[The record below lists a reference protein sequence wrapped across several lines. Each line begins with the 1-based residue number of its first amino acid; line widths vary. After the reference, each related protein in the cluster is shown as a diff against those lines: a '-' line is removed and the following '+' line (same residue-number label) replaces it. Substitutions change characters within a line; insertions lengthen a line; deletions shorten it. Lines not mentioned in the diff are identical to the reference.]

1 MEAKIRHLEMI
12 QGAIDGAS
20 NNSLRIKGIAMLL
33 FAATIA
39 FLLRGDDSVP
49 AISLPLAIV
58 LLITIFI
65 LWLLDFYF
73 VRQSDLFRILYNR
86 VRTRSEEDI
95 DFSMDAEEHSGE
107 LGDRYS
113 RNPPIPVIVTGV
125 FYTCASLTV
134 IFAALP

>member
-1 MEAKIRHLEMI
+1 MI
-12 QGAIDGAS
+12 QRAINGAS
-20 NNSLRIKGIAMLL
+20 DNSLRIKGIAMLL
-33 FAATIA
+33 FAGTIA
-39 FLLRGDDSVP
+39 FLLRGDANVP

-73 VRQSDLFRILYNR
+73 GRQADLFKLLYNK
-86 VRTRSEEDI
+86 VRTLPEEDV
-95 DFSMDAEEHSGE
+95 DFSMDSEQHTQE
-107 LGDRYS
+107 LDSQYS
-113 RNPPIPVIVTGV
+113 SNPPIPVVATGV